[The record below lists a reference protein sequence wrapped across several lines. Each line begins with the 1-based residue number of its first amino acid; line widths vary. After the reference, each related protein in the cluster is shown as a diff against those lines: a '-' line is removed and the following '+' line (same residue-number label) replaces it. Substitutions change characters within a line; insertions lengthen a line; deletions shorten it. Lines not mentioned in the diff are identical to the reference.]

1 MSKELTI
8 ESFNE
13 ILYTALKDNVKKS
26 ELIVKELSMAYQM
39 KIETMEELV
48 TKLNG
53 GLPYHKELQKV
64 NNIDV
69 FLDKLGKLLNEA
81 EQEEKEN
88 ERRKTTCCVR

>member
-1 MSKELTI
+1 MSKKLTI

-13 ILYTALKDNVKKS
+13 ILFGALKDNVKKS
-26 ELIVKELSMAYQM
+26 KLIAQEIIMAYRI
-39 KIETMEELV
+39 KIKAMEELV

-53 GLPYHKELQKV
+53 GLPYHNELQKV
-64 NNIDV
+64 NNIDA

-88 ERRKTTCCVR
+88 DS

>member
-1 MSKELTI
+1 MSKKLTI

-13 ILYTALKDNVKKS
+13 MLFGALKDNVKKS
-26 ELIVKELSMAYQM
+26 KLIAQEIIMAYRI
-39 KIETMEELV
+39 KIKAMEELV

-53 GLPYHKELQKV
+53 GLPYHNELQKV
-64 NNIDV
+64 NNIDA

-88 ERRKTTCCVR
+88 DS

>member
-13 ILYTALKDNVKKS
+13 ILCTALKDNVKKS
-26 ELIVKELSMAYQM
+26 ELIVKELSMAYQI

-53 GLPYHKELQKV
+53 GLPYHNELQKV
-64 NNIDV
+64 NNIDAS
-69 FLDKLGKLLNEA
+69 LDKLGKLLNEA
-81 EQEEKEN
+81 EQEEKRN
-88 ERRKTTCCVR
+88 

>member
-1 MSKELTI
+1 MSKKLTI

-13 ILYTALKDNVKKS
+13 MLFGALKDNVKKS
-26 ELIVKELSMAYQM
+26 KLIAQE
-39 KIETMEELV
+39 IMEELV

-53 GLPYHKELQKV
+53 GLPYHNELQKV
-64 NNIDV
+64 NNIDA

-88 ERRKTTCCVR
+88 DS